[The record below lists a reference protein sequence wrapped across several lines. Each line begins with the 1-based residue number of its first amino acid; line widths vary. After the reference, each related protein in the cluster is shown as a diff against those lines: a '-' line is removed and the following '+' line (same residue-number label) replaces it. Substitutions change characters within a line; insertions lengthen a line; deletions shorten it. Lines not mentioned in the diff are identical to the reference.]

1 MGLFL
6 VYILK
11 ASLCLAVFYLFY
23 RALMGKE
30 TFHRFNRLA
39 LLSLLVLSCLL
50 PAIEV
55 TVSEAPGMGQAF
67 VSLEE
72 MMVPV
77 PEDEVILDE
86 SSAAL
91 SWKEAMLL
99 VYVLGILFF
108 LTRHLWSFARM
119 VALLR
124 TSHKERLDGGITLFV
139 HRQQIA
145 PFSWMKLIA
154 VSEADLA
161 ENREAI
167 LAHERAH
174 IANRHSWDL
183 LLAEICAFFQ
193 WFNPAAWL
201 LKQELQTVHEYEADE
216 WVIRHGIDA
225 KTYQLLLIKKAV
237 GAKLYYMANSLNQSS
252 LKKRITMMMKKKS
265 NPWARMKYAFVLPL
279 AAVTVAAF
287 ARPEVSN
294 RLDEISSV
302 NTDLLVQS
310 LQDKTVKVTGQVLE
324 ADTKQPVPGVTV
336 IVRGT
341 VNGMMTDVDGKFT
354 FPKLAEGDV
363 LQFSYVGL
371 QTQTVVV
378 KDEKPLTVL
387 MKENIQPMEE
397 LVVVGY
403 ADDDSDAEQKVVENP
418 KEAPQEE
425 VIFTIVEEMPQYP
438 GGIQA
443 AMAFFAQNIKYPVSA
458 QKAKIEGSVTVQ
470 FVVGTDGSVRNPKV
484 VRGVN
489 PELDAEA
496 LRVVG
501 IMPKW
506 TPGKQR
512 GKAVPVSYNLPVRF
526 RLAKKATSGDAD
538 VVKVDMKFPQGINKT
553 VTQGSNG
560 GVAYE
565 TINSMTLR
573 TEKGADPLIVV
584 DGKELG
590 RGINLLE
597 TMSPNDIE
605 KIEVLKDATA
615 KDKYGDKAKDGV
627 ILITTKKNAK

>member
-1 MGLFL
+1 
-6 VYILK
+6 
-11 ASLCLAVFYLFY
+11 
-23 RALMGKE
+23 
-30 TFHRFNRLA
+30 
-39 LLSLLVLSCLL
+39 
-50 PAIEV
+50 
-55 TVSEAPGMGQAF
+55 
-67 VSLEE
+67 
-72 MMVPV
+72 
-77 PEDEVILDE
+77 
-86 SSAAL
+86 
-91 SWKEAMLL
+91 
-99 VYVLGILFF
+99 
-108 LTRHLWSFARM
+108 
-119 VALLR
+119 
-124 TSHKERLDGGITLFV
+124 
-139 HRQQIA
+139 
-145 PFSWMKLIA
+145 
-154 VSEADLA
+154 
-161 ENREAI
+161 
-167 LAHERAH
+167 
-174 IANRHSWDL
+174 
-183 LLAEICAFFQ
+183 
-193 WFNPAAWL
+193 
-201 LKQELQTVHEYEADE
+201 
-216 WVIRHGIDA
+216 
-225 KTYQLLLIKKAV
+225 
-237 GAKLYYMANSLNQSS
+237 
-252 LKKRITMMMKKKS
+252 MMMKKKS

-302 NTDLLVQS
+302 NTGLLMQTM
-310 LQDKTVKVTGQVLE
+310 QDKTVKVTGQVLE
-324 ADTKQPVPGVTV
+324 ADTKQPIPGVTV

-341 VNGMMTDVDGKFT
+341 VNGMMTDVDGKFS

-403 ADDDSDAEQKVVENP
+403 ADNDSDAEQKVVENP
-418 KEAPQEE
+418 KEASQEE

-538 VVKVDMKFPQGINKT
+538 VVKVDMKFPQGVNKK
-553 VTQGSNG
+553 VGVGPNG
-560 GVAYE
+560 GVGYE
-565 TINSMTLR
+565 TINSMTFR

>member
-1 MGLFL
+1 MGLFF
-6 VYILK
+6 VYTLK

-39 LLSLLVLSCLL
+39 LLSLLALSCLL

-55 TVSEAPGMGQAF
+55 TVSEAPKMGQAF

-72 MMVPV
+72 MMLPV

-108 LTRHLWSFARM
+108 LARHLWSFARM
-119 VALLR
+119 VVLLR

-302 NTDLLVQS
+302 NTGLLMQTM
-310 LQDKTVKVTGQVLE
+310 QDKTVKVTGQVLE
-324 ADTKQPVPGVTV
+324 ADTKQPIPGVTV

-341 VNGMMTDVDGKFT
+341 VNGMMTDVDGKFS

-403 ADDDSDAEQKVVENP
+403 ADNDSDAEQKVVENP
-418 KEAPQEE
+418 KEASQEE

-538 VVKVDMKFPQGINKT
+538 VVKVDMKFPQGVNKK
-553 VTQGSNG
+553 VGVGPNG
-560 GVAYE
+560 GVGYE
-565 TINSMTLR
+565 TIYSMTFR

-615 KDKYGDKAKDGV
+615 KEKYGDKAKDGV
-627 ILITTKKNAK
+627 IMVTTKKKAK

>member
-39 LLSLLVLSCLL
+39 LLGLLALSCLL
-50 PAIEV
+50 PAVEV
-55 TVSEAPGMGQAF
+55 TMPEAPGMGQAF

-77 PEDEVILDE
+77 PEGEVILDE
-86 SSAAL
+86 ASAAF
-91 SWKEAMLL
+91 SWKEAILL

-108 LTRHLWSFARM
+108 LVRHLWSFARM
-119 VALLR
+119 IALLR
-124 TSHKERLDGGITLFV
+124 TSHKERLDGGITLYI

-302 NTDLLVQS
+302 NTGLLMQTM
-310 LQDKTVKVTGQVLE
+310 QDKTVKVTGQVLE
-324 ADTKQPVPGVTV
+324 ADTKQPIPGVTV

-341 VNGMMTDVDGKFT
+341 VNGMMTDKDGKFS

-397 LVVVGY
+397 LVVMGY

-418 KEAPQEE
+418 KEASQEE

-443 AMAFFAQNIKYPVSA
+443 AMAFFAENIKYPVSA

-538 VVKVDMKFPQGINKT
+538 VVKVDMKFSQGVNKK
-553 VTQGSNG
+553 VGVGPNG
-560 GVAYE
+560 GVGYE
-565 TINSMTLR
+565 TINSMTFR

-597 TMSPNDIE
+597 TMSPSDIE

>member
-1 MGLFL
+1 MGLFF

-23 RALMGKE
+23 RVLLGKE

-39 LLSLLVLSCLL
+39 LLSLLALSCLL

-55 TVSEAPGMGQAF
+55 TVSEAPKMGQAF

-72 MMVPV
+72 MMLPV

-108 LTRHLWSFARM
+108 LARHLWSFARM

-183 LLAEICAFFQ
+183 LLAEVCAFFQ

-294 RLDEISSV
+294 RLDEISRV
-302 NTDLLVQS
+302 NTGLLVQS

-324 ADTKQPVPGVTV
+324 ADTRQPIPGVTV

-341 VNGMMTDVDGKFT
+341 VNGMMTDKDGKFT

-403 ADDDSDAEQKVVENP
+403 ADDDSDADQKVVENQ

-443 AMAFFAQNIKYPVSA
+443 AMAFFAQNIKYPVLA
-458 QKAKIEGSVTVQ
+458 QEAKIEGSVTVQ
-470 FVVGTDGSVRNPKV
+470 FVVGADGSVRNPKV

-526 RLAKKATSGDAD
+526 RLAKKATSGEAG
-538 VVKVDMKFPQGINKT
+538 VVKVDMKFPQGVNKK
-553 VTQGSNG
+553 VGVGPNG
-560 GVAYE
+560 GVGYE
-565 TINSMTLR
+565 TINSMTFR
-573 TEKGADPLIVV
+573 TEKGTDPLIVV

-590 RGINLLE
+590 CGINLLE
-597 TMSPNDIE
+597 MMSPNEIE